1 MEQFPAVYVD
11 CFLKG
16 FPFGPIA
23 PLNHAAVFLC
33 SKTIRTGHCPG
44 KEDAWNT
51 STAARLT
58 ERRWKENEQQ
68 LWKNTAQTGTGWS
81 ETAEDPWED
90 PDTVRADPLSALS
103 AKLCLDSEFHS
114 CVIHEEILLQGI
126 AVTRELV
133 PLKGNFRPIL
143 QGLLGGLR
151 LSNPLGPAEGD
162 IWNGGS
168 SSIKPWESL

>member
-1 MEQFPAVYVD
+1 M
-11 CFLKG
+11 
-16 FPFGPIA
+16 
-23 PLNHAAVFLC
+23 N
-33 SKTIRTGHCPG
+33 
-44 KEDAWNT
+44 
-51 STAARLT
+51 
-58 ERRWKENEQQ
+58 KENIDSREDLPYRLPQHT
-68 LWKNTAQTGTGWS
+68 WKWQEDNAAFMLK
-81 ETAEDPWED
+81 ETKYQWDWEDPWED

-133 PLKGNFRPIL
+133 PLKGNFRLIL